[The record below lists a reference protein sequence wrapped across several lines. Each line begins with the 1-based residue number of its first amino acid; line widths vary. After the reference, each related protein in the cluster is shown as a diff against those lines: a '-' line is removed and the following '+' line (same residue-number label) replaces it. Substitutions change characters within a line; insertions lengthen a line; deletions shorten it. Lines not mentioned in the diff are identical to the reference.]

1 MQSKGIIRLITIAL
15 ILISIYY
22 LTFTFVTRIVE
33 SKAKSYASEK
43 AALMPDSVR
52 ELSLQDSK
60 ISYLDSLS
68 NKNIFLGNTYQECK
82 DRSLA
87 LGLDLQGG
95 MSVVL
100 QVSLEELIRNMS
112 GKNQDPAFLAALEEA
127 KKMQSSSNKD
137 LVALFGD
144 AYQKNNPTAK
154 LSAIF
159 ATRENKDKIAG
170 TATNQEVI
178 AAIQKEASEA
188 VERTYSIITSRVD
201 RFGQSSANI
210 SLDKNTGRILL
221 ELPGVE
227 NPTRVR
233 KLLQAT
239 AQLEFWDTY
248 KLGEVYASMEQAN
261 KILRGIVK
269 VDTTSTTGG
278 SAADLLNE
286 TADTDTTKNAT
297 ASTDTTVKK
306 DNDTSKSSLLSD
318 TGSTESDSSKREAFI
333 KDNPLYAVLSMPL
346 GQDPEAN
353 KRQAEYCLLGHSKVS
368 DTAKLMNY
376 LRIPAV
382 KGAFKNDM
390 KFIWGAKPITNDSG
404 DKYFEL
410 YAIKMRV
417 ATDEAPLNGS
427 VITDARQEYDN
438 KGEPSVSMQMNNQGA
453 KEWKKMTGTA
463 VGRQIAIVLDNQ
475 VYSAPN
481 VNGEIAG
488 GNSQISGSFTVEE
501 ALDLAAILKAGKL
514 PAPARIVE
522 EELVGPTL
530 GKESIR
536 NGLISLLIGLLLV
549 MALMVVVYN
558 RAGWIANGILLLNLL
573 FLLATLSSL
582 GTALTLA
589 GMAGIL
595 LTVAIAID
603 ANILIF
609 ERIKEELAIG
619 KNIRSA
625 VKDGYDHALS
635 SILDANITNLITG
648 FVMIYFGLGPVKGFA
663 VVLVCGI
670 LFSLFT
676 AILLSRVVIEWCLDK
691 NYKLNFST
699 DFTKNLFKNINIDF
713 VGMRKIGYM
722 ISGTVILVGI
732 ISMAT
737 RGFDYGVDFQG
748 GRTYTIRF
756 NETVDPNSV
765 RDALTPVFG
774 DVAPVVKTFGTS
786 NQLRITTTYKI
797 NEQGT
802 QVDSLVERKL
812 FEGLKDKLGNVDFAR
827 FEAKHKMSSQTVGK
841 TISDDIKTSSILA
854 GLISL
859 ILIFIYIVFRFKK
872 WQYGLGAIFA
882 TIHDVMFVLAFFSLL
897 SHLMPFSMEIDQTFI
912 AAILTIIG
920 YSLNDTVVVFDR
932 IREYLGS
939 HKNQDM
945 KQVINSAI
953 NNTLSRTLMTSLV
966 AFLVIFVLFL
976 FGGEMIRGFSFAL
989 LLGIVVGTYSSI
1001 FIATPVVVDLMK
1013 EENKVIK

>member
-15 ILISIYY
+15 ILVSIYY
-22 LTFTFVTRIVE
+22 LTFTFVTRNVE
-33 SKAKSYASEK
+33 SKAKAYASEK
-43 AALMPDSVR
+43 AAVMPDSVKEISFR
-52 ELSLQDSK
+52 DSK

-68 NKNIFLGNTYQECK
+68 NKKIFLGSTYQQCK

-112 GKNQDPAFLAALEEA
+112 GKSQDPAFLAALEEA
-127 KKMQSSSNKD
+127 KKLQSSSNKD
-137 LVALFGD
+137 LVTLFGEV
-144 AYQKNNPTAK
+144 YQKNNPTSK
-154 LSAIF
+154 LAAIF

-170 TATNQEVI
+170 SASNKEVI
-178 AAIQKEASEA
+178 AAIEKEAGEA
-188 VERTYSIITSRVD
+188 VNRTYSIISSRVD

-233 KLLQAT
+233 RLLQAN
-239 AQLEFWDTY
+239 AQLEFWETY
-248 KLGEVYASMEQAN
+248 KLGEVYSSLEQAN

-269 VDTTSTTGG
+269 VDTTKQGG
-278 SAADLLNE
+278 TAADLLSE
-286 TADTDTTKNAT
+286 TKSSDSTQTAN
-297 ASTDTTVKK
+297 ASTDTSKTGK
-306 DNDTSKSSLLSD
+306 DTSESSLLSD
-318 TGSTESDSSKREAFI
+318 TGKAESDSSKREAFI

-346 GQDPEAN
+346 GADQAAN
-353 KRQAEYCLLGHSKVS
+353 KRSAEYCLLGHSKAS

-382 KGAFKNDM
+382 KGAFKNDI
-390 KFIWGAKPITNDSG
+390 KFIWGAKPISNDTG

-410 YAIKMRV
+410 YAIKKRI

-427 VITDARQEYDN
+427 VITDARQEYDT
-438 KGEPSVSMQMNNQGA
+438 KGEPSVSMQMNSQGA
-453 KEWKKMTGTA
+453 KDWKKMTGAA

-536 NGLISLLIGLLLV
+536 NGMISLLIGLILV
-549 MALMVVVYN
+549 MILMVLVYN
-558 RAGWIANGILLLNLL
+558 RAGWIANGILFLNLL

-595 LTVAIAID
+595 LTVAIAVD

-609 ERIKEELAIG
+609 ERIKEELALG
-619 KNIRSA
+619 KSVKAA

-670 LFSLFT
+670 LYSLFT

-713 VGMRKIGYM
+713 VGMRKIGYV

-732 ISMAT
+732 ISMFT

-756 NETVDPNSV
+756 NEAVDANSV
-765 RDALTPVFG
+765 RDALTPIFG

-802 QVDSLVERKL
+802 QIDSLVERKL
-812 FEGLKDKLGNVDFAR
+812 YEGLKGKLGNIDFAG
-827 FEAKHKMSSQTVGK
+827 FEAKHKLSSQTVGK
-841 TISDDIKTSSILA
+841 TISDDITSSSILA
-854 GLISL
+854 ALISL
-859 ILIFIYIVFRFKK
+859 ILIFIYIVFRFRK

-882 TIHDVMFVLAFFSLL
+882 TVHDVMFVLAFFSLL
-897 SHLMPFSMEIDQTFI
+897 SHLMPFSLEIDQTFI

-1001 FIATPVVVDLMK
+1001 FIATPVVVDLTK